1 MIVTLTME
9 KINNPSNGYCC
20 TFSKEMLENLSTS
33 GVKRRRKIFYKL
45 YVNNR
50 ELQLEC
56 PMLKN
61 AYHKNIVIWPAIKLP
76 YRKYPVY
83 VYLYAAA
90 LYLSSNLSMRSVAA
104 KVRNI
109 FGLDKF
115 SHSTLSRT
123 LKKLSGIVED
133 LFRVMAADIPAYN
146 DIPCKET
153 LVPRRSWDT
162 SQQEKYRKLLHI
174 LFPMLDK
181 VQTVEYG
188 SLLNYKYFNNT
199 MKFVI

>member
-1 MIVTLTME
+1 MIVTLMLD
-9 KINNPSNGYCC
+9 KINIPSDSYCC
-20 TFSKEMLENLSTS
+20 TFSNETLEKLSAS
-33 GVKRRRKIFYKL
+33 GLKRRRKILYKL

-61 AYHKNIVIWPAIKLP
+61 TEQKNIVIWPAIKLP

-90 LYLSSNLSMRSVAA
+90 LYLSSDLSMRSVAA

-133 LFRVMAADIPAYN
+133 LFGVMADDIPAYN
-146 DIPCKET
+146 DISCMDT
-153 LVPRRSWDT
+153 LVPRRGWDT
-162 SQQEKYRKLLHI
+162 TRQDKYRKLLHI

-181 VQTVEYG
+181 LQMVEYG